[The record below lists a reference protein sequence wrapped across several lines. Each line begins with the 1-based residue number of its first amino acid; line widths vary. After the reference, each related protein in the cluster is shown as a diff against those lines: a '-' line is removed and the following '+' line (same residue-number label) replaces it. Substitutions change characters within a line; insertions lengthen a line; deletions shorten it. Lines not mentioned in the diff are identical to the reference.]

1 MLQGHF
7 QAMEDMYVKEAPV
20 KEVRKSSPAWPWMS
34 GPVFTLNFCLAGKNL
49 FFSSILIKLGHPVY
63 VQSRKRNFHL
73 SLIICILLII
83 FKHVVNSLN

>member
-20 KEVRKSSPAWPWMS
+20 KELRKLSPAWSWMN
-34 GPVFTLNFCLAGKNL
+34 GLVFTFDFALLGKIS
-49 FFSSILIKLGHPVY
+49 FFPLILKLGHPVY
-63 VQSRKRNFHL
+63 VQSRKMNFHL

-83 FKHVVNSLN
+83 LKHLVNSLN